1 MCQVYECRYGWVV
14 WGEGDALL
22 DFDFEPN
29 RPAWSKKLAVFDLET
44 TGLDLQTSRI
54 VTAAVAVLN
63 ANGEPIEVHEW
74 LVNPGIEIPEAAANV
89 HGITTEMAK
98 ANGVEPSGAI
108 AEIIEHLRRLGGE
121 MALVA
126 FNAPYDFTILQ
137 SEATRYGITPLSPVA
152 VIDPLVLDRQM
163 VKFRSGKGSR
173 TLTALCR
180 DYEVEL
186 VDAHNS
192 TADAIAA
199 GRLAQRQASKFP
211 ALSIEMA
218 DLHAAQVAWSDEQS
232 LEFEKWLKQQD
243 RPDYRAVLG
252 WPIKI
257 S

>member
-1 MCQVYECRYGWVV
+1 
-14 WGEGDALL
+14 
-22 DFDFEPN
+22 
-29 RPAWSKKLAVFDLET
+29 
-44 TGLDLQTSRI
+44 
-54 VTAAVAVLN
+54 
-63 ANGEPIEVHEW
+63 
-74 LVNPGIEIPEAAANV
+74 VNPGIEIPEAAANV

-126 FNAPYDFTILQ
+126 FNAPYDFTILH
-137 SEATRYGITPLSPVA
+137 SEATRYGIAPLSPVA

-211 ALSIEMA
+211 ALSIEIS

>member
-1 MCQVYECRYGWVV
+1 M
-14 WGEGDALL
+14 L

-44 TGLDLQTSRI
+44 TGLDLKTSRI

-63 ANGEPIEVHEW
+63 ANGEAVEVHEW

-89 HGITTEMAK
+89 HGITTEMARAK
-98 ANGVEPSGAI
+98 GVEPSPAI
-108 AEIIEHLRRLGGE
+108 AEIIAVLTRLEAE
-121 MALVA
+121 MPLVA
-126 FNAPYDFTILQ
+126 FNAPYDFSILK
-137 SEATRYGITPLSPVA
+137 SEALRYGLEPLEPKA
-152 VIDPLVLDRQM
+152 VIDPLVLDRQL

-173 TLTALCR
+173 NLVALCK

-186 VDAHNS
+186 LDAHNS

-211 ALSIEMA
+211 QLNVSISE
-218 DLHAAQVAWSDEQS
+218 LHASQVIWSDEQS
-232 LEFEKWLKQQD
+232 LDFEKWFKQQD

-252 WPIKI
+252 WPIKN
-257 S
+257 

>member
-1 MCQVYECRYGWVV
+1 M
-14 WGEGDALL
+14 L

-63 ANGEPIEVHEW
+63 ANGEAVEIHEW

-89 HGITTEMAK
+89 HGITTEMAR
-98 ANGVEPSGAI
+98 ANGVEPAPAI
-108 AEIIEHLRRLGGE
+108 AEIIAVLARLELE
-121 MALVA
+121 MPLVA
-126 FNAPYDFTILQ
+126 FNAPYDFSILK
-137 SEATRYGITPLSPVA
+137 SEALRYGLEPLEPKA
-152 VIDPLVLDRQM
+152 VVDPLLLDRQM

-173 TLTALCR
+173 NLVALCK

-186 VDAHNS
+186 LDAHNS

-211 ALSIEMA
+211 QLNVSISE
-218 DLHAAQVAWSDEQS
+218 LHASQVIWSDEQS
-232 LEFEKWLKQQD
+232 LDFEKWFKQQD

-252 WPIKI
+252 WPIKN
-257 S
+257 

>member
-1 MCQVYECRYGWVV
+1 M
-14 WGEGDALL
+14 L

-29 RPAWSKKLAVFDLET
+29 RPAWSKTLAVFDLET

-63 ANGEPIEVHEW
+63 ANGEAVEVHEW

-89 HGITTEMAK
+89 HGITTEMAQ
-98 ANGVEPSGAI
+98 ANGVEPGPAI
-108 AEIIEHLRRLGGE
+108 AEIVALLAKLGQD
-121 MALVA
+121 MPLVA

-137 SEATRYGITPLSPVA
+137 SEANRYGIAPLAPKA
-152 VIDPLVLDRQM
+152 VIDPLVLDRQL

-173 TLTALCR
+173 TLIALCR

-186 VDAHNS
+186 IDAHNS

-211 ALSIEMA
+211 QLNVEMSE
-218 DLHAAQVAWSDEQS
+218 LHASQVIWSDEQS
-232 LEFEKWLKQQD
+232 LEFEKWFKQQD

-252 WPIKI
+252 WPIKN
-257 S
+257 

>member
-1 MCQVYECRYGWVV
+1 M
-14 WGEGDALL
+14 L

-29 RPAWSKKLAVFDLET
+29 RPAWSKRLAVFDLET
-44 TGLDLQTSRI
+44 TGLEHETARI

-63 ANGEPIEVHEW
+63 ANGEAEEVHEW

-89 HGITTEMAK
+89 HGITTEFAN
-98 ANGVEPSGAI
+98 ANGVEPAGAVQ
-108 AEIIEHLRRLGGE
+108 EIIDVLARLGEE
-121 MALVA
+121 MPLVA
-126 FNAPYDFTILQ
+126 FNAPYDFTILRF
-137 SEATRYGITPLSPVA
+137 EALRYGHTPLSPRA
-152 VIDPLVLDRQM
+152 VIDPLVLDRQL
-163 VKFRSGKGSR
+163 VKYRSGKGSR

-186 VDAHNS
+186 LDAHNS

-211 ALSIEMA
+211 QLNVELST
-218 DLHAAQVAWSDEQS
+218 LHASQITWSDEQS

-252 WPIKI
+252 WPIKN
-257 S
+257 

>member
-1 MCQVYECRYGWVV
+1 
-14 WGEGDALL
+14 LL

-54 VTAAVAVLN
+54 VTAAVAVLD
-63 ANGEPIEVHEW
+63 ANGEPIEIHEW

-98 ANGVEPSGAI
+98 ANGVEPAPAI
-108 AEIIEHLRRLGGE
+108 AEIIAVLAKLEKD
-121 MALVA
+121 MPLVA
-126 FNAPYDFTILQ
+126 FNAPYDFSILK
-137 SEATRYGITPLSPVA
+137 SEAERYGIEPLEPKA

-173 TLTALCR
+173 NLVALCR
-180 DYEVEL
+180 DYQVEL
-186 VDAHNS
+186 LDAHNS

-211 ALSIEMA
+211 QLNVEISA
-218 DLHAAQVAWSDEQS
+218 LHASQAIWSDEQS
-232 LEFEKWLKQQD
+232 LDFEKWFKQQD

-252 WPIKI
+252 WPIKN
-257 S
+257 

>member
-1 MCQVYECRYGWVV
+1 M
-14 WGEGDALL
+14 L

-63 ANGEPIEVHEW
+63 ANGEAVEVHEW
-74 LVNPGIEIPEAAANV
+74 LVNPGIDIPEAAANV
-89 HGITTEMAK
+89 HGITTEMAR
-98 ANGVEPSGAI
+98 ANGVEPAPAI
-108 AEIIEHLRRLGGE
+108 AEIIAVLARLELE
-121 MALVA
+121 MPLVA
-126 FNAPYDFTILQ
+126 FNAPYDFSILK
-137 SEATRYGITPLSPVA
+137 SEALRYGLEPIEPKA

-173 TLTALCR
+173 NLVALCK

-186 VDAHNS
+186 LDAHNS

-211 ALSIEMA
+211 QLNISISE
-218 DLHAAQVAWSDEQS
+218 LHASQVIWSDEQS
-232 LEFEKWLKQQD
+232 LDFEKWFKQQD

-252 WPIKI
+252 WPIKN
-257 S
+257 